1 MKQMTFAICVLPL
14 LVASAVAQETRPGP
28 TRHSL
33 MPTPENVAWGYY
45 WSEAKPVLR
54 IESGDIVEMRSLLT
68 SSPRR
73 LERLGVPPDEV
84 EQYLRDV
91 YDQVEDRGPGGH
103 ILTGPVYI
111 EGAEPGDALEVR
123 ILSVDLVIPYGYNS
137 ASGFLREDFRG
148 AGSVLI
154 RMDFERNVALFHE
167 GIELPLAPFFGCM
180 GVAPPPE
187 AGRWS
192 STPPWIHGGN
202 MDNKWL
208 VAGTTLFLPVHV
220 AGGLFEVGDGHAVQG
235 DGEVSQT
242 ALETS
247 LKGDFQIVLRKGMT
261 LKWPRAETPEY
272 YITMGMDE
280 DLVTA
285 TKTAVR
291 EMVDFLSTVKGLTRE
306 DAYHLCSLAVDLH
319 ITQLVDQKVGVHAMC
334 PKSIFIGDRRD
345 GR

>member
-1 MKQMTFAICVLPL
+1 
-14 LVASAVAQETRPGP
+14 
-28 TRHSL
+28 

-45 WSEAKPVLR
+45 WSEAKPRLR
-54 IESGDIVEMRSLLT
+54 IRSGDQVEMRTLLT

-73 LERLGVPPDEV
+73 LERMGAAPEEV

-91 YDQVEDRGPGGH
+91 YEKVPKKDRGPGGH

-111 EGAEPGDALEVR
+111 EGAEPGDVLEVR
-123 ILSVDLVIPYGYNS
+123 ILEVEMAISYGYNS
-137 ASGFLREDFRG
+137 RSGFLRYRRG
-148 AGSVLI
+148 GARLI
-154 RMDFERNVALFHE
+154 RMDLKRMVALYSE
-167 GIELPLAPFFGCM
+167 GIEVPLSPFFGCM

-202 MDNKWL
+202 LDNKEL

-220 AGGLFEVGDGHAVQG
+220 KGALFEAGDGHAVQG

-247 LKGDFQIVLRKGMT
+247 LRGVFEFHVRKDMKT
-261 LKWPRAETPEY
+261 LKWPRAETPTH
-272 YITMGMDE
+272 YITMGTDE

-285 TKTAVR
+285 TKTALR
-291 EMVDFLSTVKGLTRE
+291 EMVEFLVDKSGLNTF
-306 DAYHLCSLAVDLH
+306 DAYGLCSLAVDMR
-319 ITQLVDQKVGVHAMC
+319 ITQLVDRKIRHFLRIADELVCTRAACEAIQITITH
-334 PKSIFIGDRRD
+334 
-345 GR
+345 